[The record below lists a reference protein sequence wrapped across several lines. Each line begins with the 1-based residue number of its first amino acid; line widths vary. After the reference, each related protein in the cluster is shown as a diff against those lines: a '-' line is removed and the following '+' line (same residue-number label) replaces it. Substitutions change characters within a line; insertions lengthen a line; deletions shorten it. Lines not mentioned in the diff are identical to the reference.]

1 MLFCCGIKFL
11 QFMPRSGILDAS
23 VSPLFTKYAL
33 NALAIDFLSFR
44 TLPLWRNS
52 DDNFE
57 HFDLLITCLI
67 IPQVFSS

>member
-1 MLFCCGIKFL
+1 M
-11 QFMPRSGILDAS
+11 
-23 VSPLFTKYAL
+23 FTKYAL

-44 TLPLWRNS
+44 ILPLWRNS

-67 IPQVFSS
+67 IPQVFFKLFLFAKIED